1 MASLTGIIMSG
12 IQLSQ
17 VAAALTQFFGVNA
30 YTGTGATKSITNG
43 VNLSTNDGL
52 MWVKS
57 RSATTGN
64 ILTDTVRG
72 ISSILESDSTTSAT
86 GAGVL
91 SAATTISTG
100 TTPVEVCISTD
111 GTSVYSVNS
120 GSSTISIFTRNT
132 AGVLSG
138 STTIGTNANP
148 QAICISPDGTNVYV
162 TTSSG
167 SVGYINC
174 YTRNTSTGAL
184 TAAAII
190 SLGATTSV
198 TFALCISPDGTTIYV
213 GDYYTGP
220 VYIYIFTRN
229 TSTGVLTQYTTISL
243 PASCNPQGIC
253 ISPDGTS
260 AYITYQN
267 SNLLGIFTRNISTG
281 NLTANGTI
289 ATGTSPQSV
298 TISPDGTS
306 VYVTNNTSTG
316 TISIFT
322 RNTLTGTLS
331 GTTTVAG
338 TARPW
343 GIIVSPDGTNVYFTN
358 NAGASGVYSYIR
370 NTSTGALTS
379 SAYIS
384 SGGNSAQGI
393 CISADGASVYV
404 ANAYSASLAIFSR
417 SIAAISSTTTTGF
430 VLGAST
436 NVNANTVTYASWTFA
451 NDPKAFN
458 IVTYTGNGAATQTI
472 SHGLTVV
479 PTLSIIKC
487 VTATSDWPVTM
498 SSNNLFLNTNA
509 ATTGA
514 AVVTL
519 PTSTT
524 FTVNNA
530 YNTSGAIYVAY
541 LFATLPSTSIVGSY
555 IGNGTASQIINCG
568 FSSTAR
574 FVLIKRTDAA
584 GDWFVWDTARGI
596 NATGN
601 SPHLSLNTTVAEV
614 TTDASIL
621 PNSSGFAVSQVA
633 ATNVNITAGTYIYIA
648 FA

>member
-43 VNLSTNDGL
+43 VNLSTNNGL

-72 ISSILESDSTTSAT
+72 ISSILESDSTTSAI

-100 TTPVEVCISTD
+100 TTPVQVCISTD

-138 STTIGTNANP
+138 STTIGTNAIP
-148 QAICISPDGTNVYV
+148 QAICISPDGTSVYV

-190 SLGATTSV
+190 SLGASTSA

-220 VYIYIFTRN
+220 VYMYIFTRN

-260 AYITYQN
+260 AYITYLN

-338 TARPW
+338 TTRPW

-358 NAGASGVYSYIR
+358 NAGGSGVYSYIR

-404 ANAYSASLAIFSR
+404 ANANSASLAIFSR